1 MKQIQNVV
9 ELLQEIKPYLQDK
22 ENEQLFKKVM
32 TRFLQE
38 QGYGETKTKNVL
50 NELLKE
56 MNTNEI
62 TLGCVKHHR
71 LK

>member
-1 MKQIQNVV
+1 MKQIKNVV
-9 ELLQEIKPYLQDK
+9 ELLQEIKPYLRDK
-22 ENEQLFKKVM
+22 ENELLFKKVM

-38 QGYGETKTKNVL
+38 QGYGETKTRDIL
-50 NELLKE
+50 NELLQE

-62 TLGCVKHHR
+62 TLGCVKNHR

>member
-1 MKQIQNVV
+1 MKQIKDVV
-9 ELLQEIKPYLQDK
+9 ELLQEIKPYLRNK

-38 QGYGETKTKNVL
+38 QGYGETKTKDVL